1 MNLKLGIISDS
12 HKKLGRAKKGINK
25 LLSEKVDFIIHA
37 GDIVRIELL
46 EYLEQ
51 IDKDY
56 IAVLGNND
64 YHLLEFQNQ
73 FNLVQEPHYFAIGNV
88 KIKLMHQPY
97 YLTPDADIVIYGHTH
112 IPQSQLHGET
122 LFLNPGE
129 VCARDGFFSQ
139 IATIDVSDKGF
150 IVKNFSRQ
158 IKDKNWKE
166 KKFEYFFKEDK

>member
-1 MNLKLGIISDS
+1 LNLKLGIISDS
-12 HKKLGRAKKGINK
+12 HKKLGRAKKGIDK
-25 LLSEKVDFIIHA
+25 LLSEGVDFIIHA
-37 GDIVRIELL
+37 GDIVRIEIL
-46 EYLEQ
+46 EYLEK

-73 FNLVQEPHYFAIGNV
+73 FNLVQEPHYFTIGHV

-97 YLTPDADIVIYGHTH
+97 YLTPEDIDIAIYGHTH
-112 IPQSQLHGET
+112 IPQSQLHEKT
-122 LFLNPGE
+122 LFLNSGE

-139 IATIDVSDKGF
+139 IATIDVIDKGF

-158 IKDKNWKE
+158 VKNQIWNE
-166 KKFEYFFKEDK
+166 KKFEYFF